1 MTKANRLGFPPVP
14 TFAIEGSLRS
24 QALKVLEE
32 AAELVEATK
41 LVDSVKAYESADET
55 DDAWNARVLMMEEAA
70 DVNQALMNLM
80 NAVGECNGSLSAAAA
95 ECTIRNVERGR
106 LAIEYVSVEGGRD
119 A

>member
-1 MTKANRLGFPPVP
+1 MTKSNRLGFPPVP

-32 AAELVEATK
+32 AAELVEA
-41 LVDSVKAYESADET
+41 VKAYESAESAGNDL
-55 DDAWNARVLMMEEAA
+55 DLDKYMAMMEEAA

-95 ECTIRNVERGR
+95 ECTIRNIDRGR
-106 LAIEYVSVEGGRD
+106 LAVEYVSVEGGRD

>member
-1 MTKANRLGFPPVP
+1 MTKSNRLGFPPVP
-14 TFAIEGSLRS
+14 TFAIESSLRS

-32 AAELVEATK
+32 AAELVEA
-41 LVDSVKAYESADET
+41 VKAYESEEGDGNDLELDKYMA
-55 DDAWNARVLMMEEAA
+55 MMEEAA

-80 NAVGECNGSLSAAAA
+80 DAVGECNGSLSAAAA

>member
-32 AAELVEATK
+32 AAELVE
-41 LVDSVKAYESADET
+41 SVKAYESEEGAGNDLEL
-55 DDAWNARVLMMEEAA
+55 DKYMAMMEEAA

-95 ECTIRNVERGR
+95 KCTIRNVERGR
-106 LAIEYVSVEGGRD
+106 LAIEYVSVEEGRD

>member
-1 MTKANRLGFPPVP
+1 MTKSNLLGFPHVP
-14 TFAIEGSLRS
+14 TFMTGETLRS

-32 AAELVEATK
+32 AAELVEA
-41 LVDSVKAYESADET
+41 VKAYESAEGTGNDLEL
-55 DDAWNARVLMMEEAA
+55 DKYMAMMEEAA

-95 ECTIRNVERGR
+95 QCTMRNVERGR
-106 LAIEYVSVEGGRD
+106 LEIEFVSVEGGRD

>member
-32 AAELVEATK
+32 AAELVEA
-41 LVDSVKAYESADET
+41 VKAYESAEGAGNDLEL
-55 DDAWNARVLMMEEAA
+55 DKYMAMMEEAA

-80 NAVGECNGSLSAAAA
+80 DAVGECNGSLSAAAA

-106 LAIEYVSVEGGRD
+106 LAIEYVSIEGGRD

>member
-41 LVDSVKAYESADET
+41 AYKSADGT
-55 DDAWNARVLMMEEAA
+55 DDVWDAHVSMMEEAA

-80 NAVGECNGSLSAAAA
+80 NAVGECNESLATASAQ
-95 ECTIRNVERGR
+95 CTMRNVERGR
-106 LAIEYVSVEGGRD
+106 LEIEFMDVEEGRD

>member
-14 TFAIEGSLRS
+14 TFRTGDTLRS

-32 AAELVEATK
+32 AAELVEA
-41 LVDSVKAYESADET
+41 VKAYESAEGAENDLEL
-55 DDAWNARVLMMEEAA
+55 DKYMEMMEEAA

-106 LAIEYVSVEGGRD
+106 LAIEYVSVEEGRD

>member
-1 MTKANRLGFPPVP
+1 MPKANTIGFPAVHC
-14 TFAIEGSLRS
+14 FAMESTLRA

-32 AAELVEATK
+32 AAELVESTK
-41 LVDSVKAYESADET
+41 RYERTMDDRNASMDELVG
-55 DDAWNARVLMMEEAA
+55 AREDLMSEAA

-95 ECTIRNVERGR
+95 ECTIRNIDRGR
-106 LAIEYVSVEGGRD
+106 LAIEYVSVEEGRD

>member
-14 TFAIEGSLRS
+14 TFTIEGSLRS

-32 AAELVEATK
+32 AAELVEA
-41 LVDSVKAYESADET
+41 VKAYESAEGAGNDLEL
-55 DDAWNARVLMMEEAA
+55 DKYMAMMEEAA

-80 NAVGECNGSLSAAAA
+80 DAVGECNGSLSAAAA

>member
-41 LVDSVKAYESADET
+41 AYESAEGAGNDFEL
-55 DDAWNARVLMMEEAA
+55 DKYMAMMEEAA

-80 NAVGECNGSLSAAAA
+80 NAVGECNGSLSAASAK
-95 ECTIRNVERGR
+95 CTMRNVERGR
-106 LAIEYVSVEGGRD
+106 LEIEFVNVEGGRD

>member
-1 MTKANRLGFPPVP
+1 MAKANRLGFPPVP

-32 AAELVEATK
+32 AAELVEA
-41 LVDSVKAYESADET
+41 VKAYESAEGAGNDLEL
-55 DDAWNARVLMMEEAA
+55 DKYMAMMEEAA

-80 NAVGECNGSLSAAAA
+80 DAVGECNGSLSAAAA
-95 ECTIRNVERGR
+95 ECTIRNIERGR
-106 LAIEYVSVEGGRD
+106 IAIEYVSVKEGRD

>member
-41 LVDSVKAYESADET
+41 AYESADEI
-55 DDAWNARVLMMEEAA
+55 DDVWNAHVSMMEEAA

-80 NAVGECNGSLSAAAA
+80 NAVGECNGSLSAAS
-95 ECTIRNVERGR
+95 EKCTMRNVERGR
-106 LAIEYVSVEGGRD
+106 LEIEFVNVEGGRD

>member
-32 AAELVEATK
+32 AAELVEA
-41 LVDSVKAYESADET
+41 VKAYESPESAGNDLYL
-55 DDAWNARVLMMEEAA
+55 DKYMAMMEEAA

-80 NAVGECNGSLSAAAA
+80 NAVGACNGSLSDAAA
-95 ECTIRNVERGR
+95 ECTMRNVDRGR
-106 LAIEYVSVEGGRD
+106 LKIEFVPVEGGAD

>member
-14 TFAIEGSLRS
+14 TFTIEGSLRS

-41 LVDSVKAYESADET
+41 LVKSVKAYESEECAI
-55 DDAWNARVLMMEEAA
+55 DAMEAYAAMIEEAA
-70 DVNQALMNLM
+70 DVNQALMNLLDM
-80 NAVGECNGSLSAAAA
+80 AGECNESLTSAAVK
-95 ECTIRNVERGR
+95 CTMRNVERGR
-106 LAIEYVSVEGGRD
+106 LEIEFMNVEEGRD

>member
-1 MTKANRLGFPPVP
+1 MTKSNRLGFPPVP
-14 TFAIEGSLRS
+14 TFTIEGSLRS

-32 AAELVEATK
+32 AAELVEA
-41 LVDSVKAYESADET
+41 VKAYESAEGSGNDLEL
-55 DDAWNARVLMMEEAA
+55 DKYMAMMEESS

-95 ECTIRNVERGR
+95 ECTIRNIDRGR
-106 LAIEYVSVEGGRD
+106 LAIEYVSVEEGRD